1 MDTKEIKT
9 CFKNVFKTDIKDKCA
24 RQTDLL
30 RERMGV
36 LIEKAQSLWFLA
48 KTVGWS
54 AEQPHVILPE
64 SVS

>member
-1 MDTKEIKT
+1 
-9 CFKNVFKTDIKDKCA
+9 
-24 RQTDLL
+24 
-30 RERMGV
+30 MGV

-64 SVS
+64 SVCHKVQLSNLEEINACMAVPRFCFL